1 VTRRLAPRD
10 RGQLWFGSNA
20 DSAGAASVAHGPA
33 TRRRHPPTGSREA
46 RHLRPPTGRAT
57 RVPRSRRLSDTT
69 VVHARALCK
78 ISRPARGQWRRTDGR
93 LRWRRAGSLQH
104 RASGALWSARSGA
117 SRHGRRKAVTAGAA
131 GARSRLRKSQSN
143 LPLGFTVTTTVG
155 SKILMQFHIIRNSG
169 RVGEEGGTE
178 CCDGRAPYH
187 AGCAC
192 YRGCWG
198 SRSRVLW
205 GGFWLVERR
214 FSL

>member
-1 VTRRLAPRD
+1 MGKGSSRRSGCGRHLLLDAHLTPTVARRPAPRD
-10 RGQLWFGSNA
+10 RGQLWFGGNA
-20 DSAGAASVAHGPA
+20 DSAGAASVAHDPA

-57 RVPRSRRLSDTT
+57 RAPRSRRLSDTT

-104 RASGALWSARSGA
+104 RAPGALWSARSGA

-143 LPLGFTVTTTVG
+143 LPLGFTAA
-155 SKILMQFHIIRNSG
+155 
-169 RVGEEGGTE
+169 
-178 CCDGRAPYH
+178 CC
-187 AGCAC
+187 
-192 YRGCWG
+192 
-198 SRSRVLW
+198 
-205 GGFWLVERR
+205 
-214 FSL
+214 